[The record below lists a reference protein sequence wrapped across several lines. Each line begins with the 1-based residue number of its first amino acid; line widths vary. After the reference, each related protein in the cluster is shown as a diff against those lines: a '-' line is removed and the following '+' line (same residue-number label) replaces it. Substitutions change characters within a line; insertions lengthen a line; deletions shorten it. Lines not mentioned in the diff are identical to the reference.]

1 MTPQIKKYFFDDH
14 SAKDLISEFLK
25 NRTLDNLT
33 NDLFLRS
40 AVERQFEIVGEA
52 LNYAWQEKEDLE
64 LDIPDLFK
72 IRLLSK
78 LASADE
84 VQGVHGA
91 QKSEHI
97 DICDASCTGATQQ
110 FVAEV
115 EFRKKSIVGMRNR
128 IIHVYHSVD
137 FEILWNSS
145 QKEIPLLRQRLTE
158 LLD

>member
-1 MTPQIKKYFFDDH
+1 M
-14 SAKDLISEFLK
+14 
-25 NRTLDNLT
+25 
-33 NDLFLRS
+33 
-40 AVERQFEIVGEA
+40 
-52 LNYAWQEKEDLE
+52 
-64 LDIPDLFK
+64 
-72 IRLLSK
+72 
-78 LASADE
+78 
-84 VQGVHGA
+84 QGVHGA

-97 DICDASCTGATQQ
+97 DISDASSTGATQQ